1 MTKEKITREKIIK
14 DKITRDNM
22 IKNGVTKENIKKG
35 IKRKNSLQIQITG
48 IVGLILLLSCV
59 ILTANSLLSAHSYY
73 GDYASLLEEGMVE
86 YDSALPEGTLPPA
99 IDPNMAY
106 QNVSMKFSM
115 QSVFAMA
122 VIVLAAIAVTYW
134 AVGKMLCPLKKLTES
149 VQAVDEQNLD
159 KKVELAGA
167 QGEVLVLTESFNGM
181 LDRLKDAFL
190 IQKSFAANAAHEL
203 KTPLAVIKSSL
214 QVLEMNPCP
223 RTEDYQEFMQDTG
236 KSLER
241 IIKTVEG
248 LLSLA
253 NLASVETDQLMDVS
267 DLLYQAEQE
276 LSGKAKSAQVEISVS
291 GDRVQV
297 FGNPSLLYRAF
308 YNLIENAIKYNRAGG
323 YVHILQMQKEDH
335 VTIRFEDNGIGIEAN
350 AVGHIFEPFYRADQ
364 SRSQKIPGSGLGLAV
379 VKMILEKHGG
389 DIHVESQFGRG
400 TQFDVC
406 LKSANKK
413 CLPIADK

>member
-1 MTKEKITREKIIK
+1 MTKEKITR
-14 DKITRDNM
+14 NHM
-22 IKNGVTKENIKKG
+22 IKMGVTKENIKKG
-35 IKRKNSLQIQITG
+35 IRRKNSLQIQITG

-59 ILTANSLLSAHSYY
+59 ILTVNSLLSAHSYY

-99 IDPNMAY
+99 IDPNLTY
-106 QNVSMKFSM
+106 QNVFMKFSK

-122 VIVLAAIAVTYW
+122 VIVLTAIAVTYW
-134 AVGKMLCPLKKLTES
+134 AVGRMLGPLKKLTES

-159 KKVELAGA
+159 KKVELTGA

-203 KTPLAVIKSSL
+203 KTPLAIIKSSL

-223 RTEDYQEFMQDTG
+223 QTEDYREFMQDTG

-253 NLASVETDQLMDVS
+253 NLAAVETDQLVEVS

-276 LSGKAKSAQVEISVS
+276 LSGKAKSAQVEISVF
-291 GDRVQV
+291 GEKVQV
-297 FGNPSLLYRAF
+297 YGNPSLLYRAF

-323 YVHILQMQKEDH
+323 YVHILLTKNEDH
-335 VTIRFEDNGIGIEAN
+335 ATIRFEDNGIGIKAN
-350 AVGHIFEPFYRADQ
+350 AVSHIFEPFYRADQ

-413 CLPIADK
+413 CLPIEINN